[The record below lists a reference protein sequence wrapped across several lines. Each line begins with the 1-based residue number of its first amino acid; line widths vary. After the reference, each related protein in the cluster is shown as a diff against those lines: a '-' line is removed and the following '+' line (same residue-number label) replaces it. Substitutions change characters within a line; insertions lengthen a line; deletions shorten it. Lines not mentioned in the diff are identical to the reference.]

1 MENIEIAKIITSQIG
16 SKALYM
22 IGAINLM
29 ATDRGV
35 QFKIMRN
42 ERKVTHIS
50 IKLNDLD
57 LYDLEFINLNKK
69 TYDIKKISL
78 VNNIYADS
86 LKNIITSETGLNT
99 SLY

>member
-1 MENIEIAKIITSQIG
+1 MENIEIAKIIASQIG

-22 IGAINLM
+22 IGASNLM

-50 IKLNDLD
+50 IKLNNLD

-69 TYDIKKISL
+69 TISFHFYL
-78 VNNIYADS
+78 HLDLHSICLSVTEVALGTMGYS
-86 LKNIITSETGLNT
+86 LP
-99 SLY
+99 